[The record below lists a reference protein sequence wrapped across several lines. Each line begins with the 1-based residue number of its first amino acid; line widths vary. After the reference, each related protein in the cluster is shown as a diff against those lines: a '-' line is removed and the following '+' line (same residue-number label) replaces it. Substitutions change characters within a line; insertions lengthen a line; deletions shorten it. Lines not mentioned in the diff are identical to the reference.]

1 MDENTRS
8 DESVSVDEQRATW
21 EEYRFTVCPNGYVN
35 VENLSYGDESGDHIY
50 SVGVSGGSVTG
61 CSCPHAT
68 YRGARCK
75 HQIAVE
81 EAPIVLSS
89 TKASANTSPVVAMDG
104 SGNTEGTDEVDHSAE
119 PVGSEK
125 PDFGQGPSG
134 VDEL

>member
-21 EEYRFTVCPNGYVN
+21 EEYRFTVCPNGFVN

-50 SVGVSGGSVTG
+50 SVEVSNGSVTG

-68 YRGARCK
+68 YRDARCK

-81 EAPIVLSS
+81 QAPLVITSAS
-89 TKASANTSPVVAMDG
+89 ASANTSPVVATDG
-104 SGNTEGTDEVDHSAE
+104 SGNSEGSDDIDHSADV
-119 PVGSEK
+119 VGSER
-125 PDFGQGPSG
+125 PDFDRGPSG

>member
-21 EEYRFTVCPNGYVN
+21 EEYRFTVCPNGFVN

-50 SVGVSGGSVTG
+50 SVEVSNGSATG

-68 YRGARCK
+68 YRDARCK

-81 EAPIVLSS
+81 QAPIVLSS
-89 TKASANTSPVVAMDG
+89 ASASASPTVRADG
-104 SGNTEGTDEVDHSAE
+104 SGSDETDHSAD
-119 PVGSEK
+119 PIGSEA
-125 PDFGQGPSG
+125 PDMGRGPKG